1 MTQAYKEL
9 AMEDEIVARLQ
20 NQGWVYEE
28 GSAARYDKQRAL
40 FPEDVF
46 AWLEATQPDELA
58 KIVKPEVGPAAQTK
72 AKDGILNALA
82 ETRKTATPPFSWTK
96 HAASALKISAPSTT
110 ARPPSA

>member
-46 AWLEATQPDELA
+46 AWLETTQPDELA
-58 KIVKPEVGPAAQTK
+58 KIVKPGVGPAAQTK
-72 AKDGILNALA
+72 AKDGILNALT
-82 ETRKTATPPFSWTK
+82 ETLSNVAG
-96 HAASALKISAPSTT
+96 AGAP
-110 ARPPSA
+110 